1 MYNRTHLATMC
12 LTRKNGMNA
21 LDIVA
26 KNVTGSTIAGN
37 RKPQQEMCSQFCDFV
52 GHLCVAACHSS
63 AATTS
68 AFSTRMIRALSTTRA
83 FDILLITLFEALIN
97 LKIGI
102 TTTCEY
108 VRAYRVQHAQDQSCD
123 AMRAILLLIS
133 VSPEIITRNFIYMRT
148 KTSDTRIMAR
158 LQANT
163 AFLPSKF
170 VSVLNR
176 IHEYCTGFGNV
187 TTNGNATTQCF
198 LLQPLADT
206 LHHATSEEQA
216 TAYQSVVP
224 DFSGTHCDSSKS

>member
-1 MYNRTHLATMC
+1 M
-12 LTRKNGMNA
+12 
-21 LDIVA
+21 
-26 KNVTGSTIAGN
+26 
-37 RKPQQEMCSQFCDFV
+37 
-52 GHLCVAACHSS
+52 
-63 AATTS
+63 
-68 AFSTRMIRALSTTRA
+68 
-83 FDILLITLFEALIN
+83 LL
-97 LKIGI
+97 G
-102 TTTCEY
+102 
-108 VRAYRVQHAQDQSCD
+108 
-123 AMRAILLLIS
+123 
-133 VSPEIITRNFIYMRT
+133 
-148 KTSDTRIMAR
+148 DTRIMAR

-224 DFSGTHCDSSKS
+224 DGHTLVEHTVIQVNLEYSLWQVETTSDSSVNMQELALALKQLVTKSQSSSKL